1 MKANRVG
8 TRASESKTA
17 AVQES
22 RQLCVVLFKFFFLWI
37 FSLEAFLGWLCFSH
51 SRLLDLGIAS
61 SCTSFANYR
70 LQAFGLRKCI
80 ESFNIDSRC
89 DGRETSLVHAL
100 LPSPLLPF
108 FAPPPSLL
116 PNQPGVWPLPK
127 FPSTHHDRRVQ
138 FAITVGSL
146 ESPLHS
152 LTHWY
157 LQNSRLK
164 ASRLYAEQTFIL
176 ESLAPPVQPQHCLG

>member
-8 TRASESKTA
+8 TRASGSKTA

-37 FSLEAFLGWLCFSH
+37 FSLEAFLDWLCFSH

-100 LPSPLLPF
+100 LPS

-138 FAITVGSL
+138 FAITVDSTLSRPSSL
-146 ESPLHS
+146 NL
-152 LTHWY
+152 
-157 LQNSRLK
+157 
-164 ASRLYAEQTFIL
+164 
-176 ESLAPPVQPQHCLG
+176 